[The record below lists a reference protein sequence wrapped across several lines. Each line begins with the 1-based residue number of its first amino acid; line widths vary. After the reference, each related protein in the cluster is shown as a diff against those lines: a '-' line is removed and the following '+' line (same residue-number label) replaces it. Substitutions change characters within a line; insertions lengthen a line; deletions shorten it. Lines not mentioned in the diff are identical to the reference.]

1 MIPFRTADSKE
12 RGFRSGSRFGSH
24 TGFRGGSTGNIP
36 GAGTAKA
43 PSATAFNKNQSGFRP
58 APQVNPTQV
67 FSNLIT
73 QAQNFVRPFAG
84 KVGPRGATIQDVQ
97 QVAET
102 GVAPVRPATRTPA
115 PTAAPTVA
123 PIDQSAVLSGMIGG
137 PSPTFGQRYGGLS
150 SGTQF
155 DALVRGD
162 YYNMDLA
169 RQMAQAEA
177 ERLAAPI
184 EEQYAIDV
192 DPTKVLGMAG
202 RNLRGAE
209 KILGTGTPTMIGRRT
224 VNVGAL
230 QNLARQMAGGGTPT
244 EQDMY
249 AANMARMNAARGTGD
264 FPIIQDQET
273 GIVRPTTIEEQI
285 AANASERARLIA
297 DPQRERD
304 LRLFGATRAQ
314 ELADA
319 MNIPASEMM
328 QRIAI
333 EKYGYDPA
341 LAAGLFPVS
350 ENLDY
355 QRMLMDAAIAEDM
368 RNYGV
373 DPGMTVAETILLTQG
388 PEAMRQYQLQ
398 QADYAMN
405 GTPTQQLSALKNE
418 QEADDALFDEQA
430 RTEFGIDPGRVS
442 GVDPDYMRSL
452 LEDENFVT
460 FFTQA
465 RNAIVD
471 GADPLEEASR
481 ASADYAR
488 KSGDMLGATAMSKIL
503 ASFDLQSF
511 G

>member
-12 RGFRSGSRFGSH
+12 RGFRSGSRFGSQ

-73 QAQNFVRPFAG
+73 QAQNFVRPLAG

-97 QVAET
+97 RVAET
-102 GVAPVRPATRTPA
+102 GVAPVRPAPRTPA
-115 PTAAPTVA
+115 PTVAPTVA

-137 PSPTFGQRYGGLS
+137 PAPTFGQRYGGLS

-155 DALVRGD
+155 EALVRGD

-184 EEQYAIDV
+184 EEQYALNL
-192 DPTKVLGMAG
+192 DPKRGGLAG
-202 RNLRGAE
+202 E
-209 KILGTGTPTMIGRRT
+209 KLQESSRILNQP
-224 VNVGAL
+224 L
-230 QNLARQMAGGGTPT
+230 ESLAREMAGGVRFRPPQEDLYG
-244 EQDMY
+244 
-249 AANMARMNAARGTGD
+249 AAMARMNAVRGTGD
-264 FPIIQDQET
+264 YMVPDEQT
-273 GIVRPTTIEEQI
+273 GQLRQATGREQILANAAQSVRP
-285 AANASERARLIA
+285 AAEA
-297 DPQRERD
+297 QRDRD
-304 LRLFGATRAQ
+304 MRLFGATRAQ

-319 MNIPASEMM
+319 MNVLTPSEMM
-328 QRIAI
+328 QKIAV

-355 QRMLMDAAIAEDM
+355 QQMQNDAYKAQIMQEYGFDPDATIAEI
-368 RNYGV
+368 
-373 DPGMTVAETILLTQG
+373 ILFTQG
-388 PEAMRQYQLQ
+388 PEALQQYQLQ

-430 RTEFGIDPGRVS
+430 RTEFGVDPGRVS
-442 GVDPDYMRSL
+442 GIDPDYMRSL

-471 GADPLEEASR
+471 GADPLEEATR
-481 ASADYAR
+481 ASEDYAR
-488 KSGDMLGATAMSKIL
+488 ASGDMLGATAMSKIL

-511 G
+511 S